1 MFVVII
7 EVMRLMGKEYR
18 EKVRILSVL
27 YKPVVSGLVVFVA
40 SFLTTVTVSHFTA
53 PVVDISATISP
64 DGYYLNLLSP
74 GDVAFSVNAI
84 PGGTTA
90 GFAGQIKVTTNSPSG
105 YKLYIS
111 TGSNNVTAGNRLNLN
126 GDLAATNFLAATSGS
141 MNNPATLD
149 SNSWGYAL
157 SGGNFNHNGNMADST
172 NLYSAMP
179 LKGSEQLIKTR
190 SSAAP
195 APDGDITNIYYGVKA
210 NASMP
215 AGSYSNT
222 VIYTAITE
230 ASNINGGEA
239 TISPNSVETTGGATV
254 TITTSLKGVNSING
268 FSVSDLGSVTATIGG
283 STCTN
288 LSTSLSAG
296 VAMITCNVS
305 AKSVGTYNVVVSFSK
320 LNKTYTI
327 NNGITYTAPLNTIFA
342 LTNMQDMTAEH
353 CSNTA
358 TPSAS
363 ASIMV
368 NSLAEYTNPNTQVP
382 QVVLTDTRRGNKGY
396 VVRKLADGKCW
407 MTQNLDLGDSST
419 MTLTSSDTDI
429 TSNFTLPAT
438 YSSSWGTSLPRML
451 NMTDRWVMPPASTY
465 SAPSIANT
473 APSDST
479 MAKTQHIGNYYNN
492 RAITAQGRG
501 SICPKGWKLPDL
513 TDFNGLLGQ
522 ISGTGQLKAY
532 NAQQTPYSLV
542 MAGYRRTNVT
552 GYTISSMGAQGY
564 VQGSGAFIDIT
575 SSGVNVS
582 SGNSSTGR
590 SVRCVAR

>member
-1 MFVVII
+1 M
-7 EVMRLMGKEYR
+7 
-18 EKVRILSVL
+18 
-27 YKPVVSGLVVFVA
+27 
-40 SFLTTVTVSHFTA
+40 T
-53 PVVDISATISP
+53 
-64 DGYYLNLLSP
+64 
-74 GDVAFSVNAI
+74 
-84 PGGTTA
+84 
-90 GFAGQIKVTTNSPSG
+90 
-105 YKLYIS
+105 
-111 TGSNNVTAGNRLNLN
+111 
-126 GDLAATNFLAATSGS
+126 
-141 MNNPATLD
+141 
-149 SNSWGYAL
+149 
-157 SGGNFNHNGNMADST
+157 DST

-195 APDGDITNIYYGVKA
+195 APDGDITNIYYGVRA

-296 VAMITCNVS
+296 VATITCNVP
-305 AKSVGTYNVVVSFSK
+305 AKSVGTYNMVVSFSK

-382 QVVLTDTRRGNKGY
+382 QVVLTDTRGGGYGGGY

-407 MTQNLDLGDSST
+407 MTQNLDLGGSAT
-419 MTLTSSDTDI
+419 ITLTPNDTDI
-429 TSNFTLPAT
+429 TSNFTLPAS
-438 YSSSWGTSLPRML
+438 YKASWGTSLPRML
-451 NMTDRWVMPPASTY
+451 NMTDSWVMPPASTY
-465 SAPSIANT
+465 STPSIVDT
-473 APSDST
+473 APSDSI

-532 NAQQTPYSLV
+532 NAQQAPYSLV
-542 MAGYRRTNVT
+542 IAGYRRTNVT
-552 GYTISSMGAQGY
+552 GYTISSMGTQGY

-575 SSGVNVS
+575 FNAVNVS
-582 SGNSSTGR
+582 SGISNTGR